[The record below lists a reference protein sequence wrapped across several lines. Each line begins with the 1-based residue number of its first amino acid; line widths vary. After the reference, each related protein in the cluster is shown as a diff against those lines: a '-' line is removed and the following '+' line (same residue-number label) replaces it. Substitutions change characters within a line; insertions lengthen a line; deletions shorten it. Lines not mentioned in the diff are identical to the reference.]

1 MRFNCLQILFNIS
14 YIFIL
19 IFLWIKYISYN
30 LVEFV
35 YCSCSFLQIKYIQW
49 FRSLI
54 WVHVLFLRQG
64 EGRYQKCDLCIKSDT
79 MNCMYIFSLNIKNM
93 EKWVYEM
100 SISLKYNPSFL
111 SYYISSV
118 LFLFNSTVPT
128 PFNVQISSYFSIL
141 ILTYYNKN
149 IFVLKS

>member
-93 EKWVYEM
+93 EKWVFEM

-111 SYYISSV
+111 SYYISSG
-118 LFLFNSTVPT
+118 LFPFNSTVPT
-128 PFNVQISSYFSIL
+128 PLPHLMYKYRL
-141 ILTYYNKN
+141 IFLYLY
-149 IFVLKS
+149 

>member
-1 MRFNCLQILFNIS
+1 MLIKIYVDASMRFNCLQILFNIS
-14 YIFIL
+14 YIFIS

-49 FRSLI
+49 YWSLI

-64 EGRYQKCDLCIKSDT
+64 EGRYQKYDLCIKSDT

-100 SISLKYNPSFL
+100 RISLKYNPSFL
-111 SYYISSV
+111 YPITY
-118 LFLFNSTVPT
+118 LQF
-128 PFNVQISSYFSIL
+128 YFCL
-141 ILTYYNKN
+141 ILLSQPHYP
-149 IFVLKS
+149 I

>member
-49 FRSLI
+49 FLSLI

-64 EGRYQKCDLCIKSDT
+64 EGRYQKYDLCIKSDT

-100 SISLKYNPSFL
+100 STSLKYNPSFL
-111 SYYISSV
+111 SYYISSD

-128 PFNVQISSYFSIL
+128 PFNIQISSYFSIL

>member
-49 FRSLI
+49 FWSLI

-111 SYYISSV
+111 SYYISSD

-128 PFNVQISSYFSIL
+128 PFNIQISSYFSIL

>member
-49 FRSLI
+49 FWSLI

-79 MNCMYIFSLNIKNM
+79 MNCMYIFSLDIKNM

-100 SISLKYNPSFL
+100 SISLKYNLSFL
-111 SYYISSV
+111 SYYISSD

-128 PFNVQISSYFSIL
+128 PLPHLMYK
-141 ILTYYNKN
+141 YRH
-149 IFVLKS
+149 IFLYLY

>member
-49 FRSLI
+49 FWSLI

>member
-19 IFLWIKYISYN
+19 IFLWIKYISYS

-35 YCSCSFLQIKYIQW
+35 YCSCSFLQTKYIQW

-128 PFNVQISSYFSIL
+128 PFNVQISSYFSKL

>member
-1 MRFNCLQILFNIS
+1 MLIKIYVDASMRFNCLQILFNIS

-49 FRSLI
+49 YWSLI

-128 PFNVQISSYFSIL
+128 PLPHLMYKYRL
-141 ILTYYNKN
+141 IFLYLY
-149 IFVLKS
+149 

>member
-49 FRSLI
+49 YWSLI

-111 SYYISSV
+111 SYYISSD

-128 PFNVQISSYFSIL
+128 PLPHLMYK
-141 ILTYYNKN
+141 YRH
-149 IFVLKS
+149 IFLYLY

>member
-1 MRFNCLQILFNIS
+1 MLIKIYVDASMRFNCLQILFNIS

-35 YCSCSFLQIKYIQW
+35 YCSWSFLQIKYIQW

-79 MNCMYIFSLNIKNM
+79 MNCMYIFSLNIKKTWRNECM
-93 EKWVYEM
+93 KWVFLWNTTLPFYP
-100 SISLKYNPSFL
+100 ITYLK
-111 SYYISSV
+111 I
-118 LFLFNSTVPT
+118 
-128 PFNVQISSYFSIL
+128 YFSL
-141 ILTYYNKN
+141 ILLSQPHYP
-149 IFVLKS
+149 I

>member
-1 MRFNCLQILFNIS
+1 MLIKIYVDASMRFNCLQILFNIS

-100 SISLKYNPSFL
+100 SISLKYNPSPITYL
-111 SYYISSV
+111 
-118 LFLFNSTVPT
+118 
-128 PFNVQISSYFSIL
+128 QIYFCL
-141 ILTYYNKN
+141 ILLSQPHYP
-149 IFVLKS
+149 I

>member
-19 IFLWIKYISYN
+19 ILLWIKYISYN

-49 FRSLI
+49 FWSLI

-79 MNCMYIFSLNIKNM
+79 VNCMYIFSLNIKNM

-100 SISLKYNPSFL
+100 RISLKYNPSFL

-128 PFNVQISSYFSIL
+128 PLPHLMYK
-141 ILTYYNKN
+141 YRH
-149 IFVLKS
+149 IFLYLY

>member
-1 MRFNCLQILFNIS
+1 MLIKIYVDASMRFNCLQILFNIS

-64 EGRYQKCDLCIKSDT
+64 EVPKIWFVYQIRHNELYV
-79 MNCMYIFSLNIKNM
+79 YIFVKYKKHGEMSM
-93 EKWVYEM
+93 KWV
-100 SISLKYNPSFL
+100 FL
-111 SYYISSV
+111 WNTT
-118 LFLFNSTVPT
+118 L
-128 PFNVQISSYFSIL
+128 PFYPITYLQFYFCL
-141 ILTYYNKN
+141 ILLSQPHYP
-149 IFVLKS
+149 I

>member
-1 MRFNCLQILFNIS
+1 MLIKIYVDASMRFNCLQILFNIS

-128 PFNVQISSYFSIL
+128 PL
-141 ILTYYNKN
+141 PH
-149 IFVLKS
+149 

>member
-49 FRSLI
+49 FWSLI

-64 EGRYQKCDLCIKSDT
+64 EGRYQKCDVCIKSDT

-111 SYYISSV
+111 SYYISSDF
-118 LFLFNSTVPT
+118 FLFNSTVPT
-128 PFNVQISSYFSIL
+128 PLPHLMYK
-141 ILTYYNKN
+141 YRH
-149 IFVLKS
+149 IFLYLY

>member
-111 SYYISSV
+111 SYYISSD

-128 PFNVQISSYFSIL
+128 PLPHLMYK
-141 ILTYYNKN
+141 YRH
-149 IFVLKS
+149 IFLYLY

>member
-1 MRFNCLQILFNIS
+1 MLIKIYVDASMRFNCLQILFNIS

-128 PFNVQISSYFSIL
+128 PLFFYTYINVL
-141 ILTYYNKN
+141 
-149 IFVLKS
+149 

>member
-100 SISLKYNPSFL
+100 STSLKYNPSFL
-111 SYYISSV
+111 SYYISSD

-128 PFNVQISSYFSIL
+128 PFNIQISSYFSIL

>member
-49 FRSLI
+49 FWSLI

-111 SYYISSV
+111 SYYISSD

-128 PFNVQISSYFSIL
+128 PLPHLMYK
-141 ILTYYNKN
+141 YRH
-149 IFVLKS
+149 IFLYLY

>member
-93 EKWVYEM
+93 EKWVFEM

-128 PFNVQISSYFSIL
+128 PLPHLMYKYRL
-141 ILTYYNKN
+141 IFLYLY
-149 IFVLKS
+149 

>member
-64 EGRYQKCDLCIKSDT
+64 EGRYQKYDLCIKSDT

-111 SYYISSV
+111 SYYISSD
-118 LFLFNSTVPT
+118 LFLFNST

>member
-1 MRFNCLQILFNIS
+1 MLIKIYVDASMRFNCLQILFNIS

-111 SYYISSV
+111 SYYISSD

-128 PFNVQISSYFSIL
+128 PLPLLMYKYRL
-141 ILTYYNKN
+141 IFLYLY
-149 IFVLKS
+149 